1 MSGPRTLTSLS
12 IKLNRKRQFQS
23 FQPFQLFTR
32 TIRRLII
39 DIADSPVD
47 DSYVDFEGLIQRL
60 ELMEQLK
67 RVEPVVVKV
76 PEPVHTHDE
85 S

>member
-1 MSGPRTLTSLS
+1 
-12 IKLNRKRQFQS
+12 
-23 FQPFQLFTR
+23 LFTR

-47 DSYVDFEGLIQRL
+47 DSYVDFERL

-67 RVEPVVVKV
+67 RVEPVEVKV
-76 PEPVHTHDE
+76 PAPA
-85 S
+85 SCAR